1 MILPCGTW
9 YIVQCPAFPCP
20 IPQRHSFVMLF
31 SFFWQFSVIFV
42 TILSSTT
49 SKDLSLRVNK
59 LNTLLLDG
67 DGAESAKIGDSGM
80 ANSWGEIFK
89 ERPEV
94 LLANSGQC
102 STGPNKKSAK
112 RRRND
117 AWCEGEQIEQK
128 KSPVQQ
134 QVNQGLGK
142 SGSPQFE
149 ENINWAPKWDILI
162 YGRPEDLY
170 CVEDDSQRVL
180 VCAQNM
186 DWRDMKL
193 PDGTPSKLPRTI
205 EWCSPCKFART
216 RNRII

>member
-1 MILPCGTW
+1 
-9 YIVQCPAFPCP
+9 
-20 IPQRHSFVMLF
+20 MLS
-31 SFFWQFSVIFV
+31 SFFWQFSVIFLA
-42 TILSSTT
+42 ILSSTI
-49 SKDLSLRVNK
+49 SKDLSLQVDK
-59 LNTLLLDG
+59 IDTPFLLDG
-67 DGAESAKIGDSGM
+67 NGAESAKIGDSGM
-80 ANSWGEIFK
+80 AISWGENFM

-102 STGPNKKSAK
+102 STGSNKKSAK

-117 AWCEGEQIEQK
+117 ALCDVEQIEQK
-128 KSPVQQ
+128 KPRVQQ
-134 QVNQGLGK
+134 QVNQGSGK

-162 YGRPEDLY
+162 YGQPEDLY

-180 VCAQNM
+180 VCAQHV

-193 PDGTPSKLPRTI
+193 PDGTPATFPTTI

-216 RNRII
+216 VIT

>member
-1 MILPCGTW
+1 MLP
-9 YIVQCPAFPCP
+9 
-20 IPQRHSFVMLF
+20 

-59 LNTLLLDG
+59 LDTLLLNG
-67 DGAESAKIGDSGM
+67 DGAESAKIGDSGV

-89 ERPEV
+89 ERPGV

-102 STGPNKKSAK
+102 STGPKKKSAK

-117 AWCEGEQIEQK
+117 AWCEVEQIEQK
-128 KSPVQQ
+128 KPPVQQ
-134 QVNQGLGK
+134 QVNQGPGK

-149 ENINWAPKWDILI
+149 ENANWAPKWDILI
-162 YGRPEDLY
+162 YGTPEDLY

-193 PDGTPSKLPRTI
+193 PDGTPATFPTTI
-205 EWCSPCKFART
+205 EWCSPCKFV
-216 RNRII
+216 RIVIT

>member
-1 MILPCGTW
+1 M
-9 YIVQCPAFPCP
+9 
-20 IPQRHSFVMLF
+20 RS

-59 LNTLLLDG
+59 LDTLLLDG

-80 ANSWGEIFK
+80 ANSWGEVSK

-94 LLANSGQC
+94 LLANRGQC

-117 AWCEGEQIEQK
+117 AWCEVEQIEQK
-128 KSPVQQ
+128 KPPVKQQ
-134 QVNQGLGK
+134 MNQGLGK
-142 SGSPQFE
+142 GGSPRIE
-149 ENINWAPKWDILI
+149 ENMNWAPKWDVLI
-162 YGRPEDLY
+162 YGTPEDLY

-180 VCAQNM
+180 VCAQNV
-186 DWRDMKL
+186 DWRDTKL
-193 PDGTPSKLPRTI
+193 PDGTPATFPTTI

-216 RNRII
+216 VIT